1 MSNWYML
8 TLVGADKPGIVA
20 NITKTLYEADC
31 NLGEA
36 SMNRLG
42 GNFTVMVMINTEH
55 SENAVKEKLAL
66 PCKDQELH
74 FHIDKIEGKL
84 HNHHVPDISIIVSGA
99 DHAGI
104 VAQVT
109 NALYDAGLD
118 ILDLNSD
125 VAGSEDKPIYICQID
140 GQAQDGI
147 KALEAAIIP
156 LREKGIDI
164 SLREI
169 ETMVG

>member
-1 MSNWYML
+1 MAHWYML
-8 TLVGADKPGIVA
+8 TFIGADKPGIVA
-20 NITKTLYEADC
+20 NITQTLYDSDC

-42 GNFTVMVMINTEH
+42 NSFTIMTMVNT
-55 SENAVKEKLAL
+55 SLDAASLDKKLASACSKL
-66 PCKDQELH
+66 SLRY
-74 FHIDKIEGKL
+74 HIDQVERSQR
-84 HNHHVPDISIIVSGA
+84 NHPTPDISITVSGA

-125 VAGSEDKPIYICQID
+125 IAGSTEKPIYIFQID
-140 GQAQDGI
+140 GLATNGI
-147 KALEAAIIP
+147 ESIKKAIHPFEA
-156 LREKGIDI
+156 KGIDV
-164 SLREI
+164 SVSEI
-169 ETMVG
+169 ETMLG

>member
-1 MSNWYML
+1 MSHWYML

-20 NITKTLYEADC
+20 NITQTLFEADC

-42 GNFTVMVMINTEH
+42 GNFTVMVMINTEL

-66 PCKDQELH
+66 PCKEQELH

-84 HNHHVPDISIIVSGA
+84 HNHPVPDISIAVSGA

-109 NALYDAGLD
+109 NALYKAGLD

-125 VAGSEDKPIYICQID
+125 VAGSKEKPIYIFQID
-140 GQAQDGI
+140 GQARHGI
-147 KALEAAIIP
+147 KPLQAAIIP
-156 LREKGIDI
+156 FKEKGIDI
-164 SLREI
+164 TLREI
-169 ETMVG
+169 ETMLG